1 MNLRFLRVAI
11 SVAGISAAAF
21 SGTAEPA
28 VIDCNGNT
36 IDDPCDLSCGSA
48 GGVCDVPGCGAS
60 ADCNGNGIPDDCDIA
75 DCPPGDPSCQD
86 CNNDGAP
93 DGCGL
98 FGECDHTEMQV
109 LTAANAAAQDFFSL
123 PAISG
128 DTAVIGASGS
138 GCCGAV
144 YVFMRSGATWIQ
156 VARLTASDEEVG
168 DGFGFPAISG
178 DTIVVAVANDVIVPG
193 AHFGSAYVFVKPL
206 GGWTDMTQTA
216 KLTASVGEVG
226 NGGPAAISGN
236 TIVLGKGGL
245 LLGKDAHP
253 GSAYVFVKPIGG
265 WSDMTQTAKL
275 TASDGEIGDS
285 FGNVAISG
293 DTVVVTAPRDTVG
306 GNIEQGSAYVFVK
319 PIGGWGDMTQTA
331 KLTASDG
338 VADDELGGAV
348 AISGETIVAGT
359 FRDNIG
365 ANVDQGSA
373 YVFVKPLAGWTD
385 MTETGKLTAA
395 DGAANDWFGHAV
407 AMFDDTVAVGAI
419 QENFLAGSAYL
430 FHRPSGGW
438 TDMTHTAK
446 LTASQPASGD
456 LLGLVAVSRDTALV
470 GSNQIDCANGP
481 NCGAVYV
488 FAVRSPDCN
497 CNGEADLCE
506 ADVDSDS
513 VIDVCDNCTNAAN
526 PLQEDVDA
534 DGLGDVC
541 DNCPNHANSNQAD
554 CDDDGVGDVC
564 ALATGQDQDCNTN
577 LIPDLCDID
586 AATSSDLNGNDVP
599 DECDTPCVNVADC
612 ADLDNN
618 NRRDDSCVW
627 WECLFNLCTATGVEF
642 ADVGGT
648 FGACPPDGTA
658 DGNDKFHALNCFSN
672 QTTLGTPGYPC
683 EDSPPFAYNVDAGGP
698 FGDCCPD
705 GVCDAN
711 DSFHALNAFEG
722 DNACSCPTN
731 FACPC
736 MTPTFGNCSA
746 TPAIFC
752 STDQQC
758 PPGQVCNQLLCPAG
772 PMPDGPDSA
781 TTAKTLAGPRVV
793 QRVHARLAAR
803 AATHRHGATRP
814 GELVEVDVFL
824 DDAIEDLRGYQLH
837 VTAHGGAAGR
847 LELADVFID
856 SRKDAA
862 FAALPAWEAFNVR
875 TGQMLAGLD
884 GAGVPT
890 RPGAYLATF
899 VFRAGDNA
907 RGTFTVD
914 LLHDNSDAAQ
924 RTFLFPTPPGA
935 KIEIAATQPAVIEMA
950 SGKQSPQRL

>member
-1 MNLRFLRVAI
+1 VVRNNGDGSFADPVTYNTGPRPTCV
-11 SVAGISAAAF
+11 AAADLDGDADIDLTVTNP
-21 SGTAEPA
+21 GTAPQ
-28 VIDCNGNT
+28 
-36 IDDPCDLSCGSA
+36 
-48 GGVCDVPGCGAS
+48 PGDTVS
-60 ADCNGNGIPDDCDIA
+60 VLLNNGNGTFASQVTYSAGTDCRFIAAKDLDGDSDMDLATANYGAGTVSVLRNNGNGTFAPHVTYGAGFDPYFVAAADLDGDGDSDLAVVGFLSADSVAVLRNNGNGSFAAPVSYGVGVFPGSVAAADLDGDDDIDLAVTNNGNSSLPDDI
-75 DCPPGDPSCQD
+75 SVLL
-86 CNNDGAP
+86 NDGTGTFATQVTYGVGEAP
-93 DGCGL
+93 ENIDAADLDGDGDNDL
-98 FGECDHTEMQV
+98 VTANRGSANVSV
-109 LTAANAAAQDFFSL
+109 LLNHGDATFAAQAL
-123 PAISG
+123 YGTRAG
-128 DTAVIGASGS
+128 GGT
-138 GCCGAV
+138 
-144 YVFMRSGATWIQ
+144 
-156 VARLTASDEEVG
+156 
-168 DGFGFPAISG
+168 
-178 DTIVVAVANDVIVPG
+178 VVAV
-193 AHFGSAYVFVKPL
+193 
-206 GGWTDMTQTA
+206 
-216 KLTASVGEVG
+216 
-226 NGGPAAISGN
+226 
-236 TIVLGKGGL
+236 
-245 LLGKDAHP
+245 
-253 GSAYVFVKPIGG
+253 
-265 WSDMTQTAKL
+265 
-275 TASDGEIGDS
+275 
-285 FGNVAISG
+285 
-293 DTVVVTAPRDTVG
+293 
-306 GNIEQGSAYVFVK
+306 
-319 PIGGWGDMTQTA
+319 
-331 KLTASDG
+331 
-338 VADDELGGAV
+338 EL
-348 AISGETIVAGT
+348 
-359 FRDNIG
+359 
-365 ANVDQGSA
+365 
-373 YVFVKPLAGWTD
+373 
-385 MTETGKLTAA
+385 
-395 DGAANDWFGHAV
+395 
-407 AMFDDTVAVGAI
+407 
-419 QENFLAGSAYL
+419 
-430 FHRPSGGW
+430 
-438 TDMTHTAK
+438 
-446 LTASQPASGD
+446 
-456 LLGLVAVSRDTALV
+456 
-470 GSNQIDCANGP
+470 
-481 NCGAVYV
+481 
-488 FAVRSPDCN
+488 
-497 CNGEADLCE
+497 
-506 ADVDSDS
+506 
-513 VIDVCDNCTNAAN
+513 
-526 PLQEDVDA
+526 DA
-534 DGLGDVC
+534 DGDIDLATRNDVTFANNISVLLNEPPTSCGPEQGCCLADDTCVNLPPAECVAQGGTPNLAGAICLGVEACCLPGVEQSICVEVDALCCTTALGGTPQGPGSSCLPEGACCAPSITGGCDILSQACCEDLGGTFHGPGTSCLLDADDDGIANAC
-541 DNCPNHANSNQAD
+541 DNCPNHVNPNQAD
-554 CDDDGVGDVC
+554 CDNDGIGDVC
-564 ALATGQDQDCNTN
+564 VLAMGLDLDCNTN

-862 FAALPAWEAFNVR
+862 FAGLPAWEAFNVR